1 MFADSKNVSY
11 SDFCE
16 KYNQYSIEWLSVRA
30 HAVTPLDQ
38 IQAALDFQTFENHLM
53 VEGIYSAATFAHNQ
67 FLLDGNRDRANDV
80 AHKIFFKSGLFQAK
94 CINARKLRLLRY
106 LPPRT
111 RPVLFLTTYHD
122 ILMRTRILA
131 STDRRPSYLA
141 LCRRYEACSVLS
153 HTIKNQILDEP
164 LLMFKDAQ
172 DDFEWFIEN
181 QYPIWDVITEKK
193 EWTKEKV
200 RIMRGIIRTAKD
212 SIQNAC
218 KSML

>member
-1 MFADSKNVSY
+1 M
-11 SDFCE
+11 
-16 KYNQYSIEWLSVRA
+16 
-30 HAVTPLDQ
+30 
-38 IQAALDFQTFENHLM
+38 
-53 VEGIYSAATFAHNQ
+53 
-67 FLLDGNRDRANDV
+67 
-80 AHKIFFKSGLFQAK
+80 
-94 CINARKLRLLRY
+94 
-106 LPPRT
+106 
-111 RPVLFLTTYHD
+111 
-122 ILMRTRILA
+122 
-131 STDRRPSYLA
+131 
-141 LCRRYEACSVLS
+141 LS

>member
-1 MFADSKNVSY
+1 
-11 SDFCE
+11 
-16 KYNQYSIEWLSVRA
+16 
-30 HAVTPLDQ
+30 
-38 IQAALDFQTFENHLM
+38 M

-80 AHKIFFKSGLFQAK
+80 AHKIFFQKWPIPGQVYK
-94 CINARKLRLLRY
+94 CTKAAPSKVSAAAYTPCL
-106 LPPRT
+106 
-111 RPVLFLTTYHD
+111 VLTTYHD